1 MKTTIILITS
11 FILIGCATMNTVRN
25 GKDSGTAVVYETS
38 KDNAYS
44 YAMKILREVGGKVS
58 DENAERGEIFGETGA
73 EVGSYGS
80 YIGIWI
86 ESVGE
91 NKTQVTVYT
100 RRVLATQLT
109 TGISES
115 DFHKKFKLY
124 LDNE

>member
-1 MKTTIILITS
+1 MKAIIMLVTPLL
-11 FILIGCATMNTVRN
+11 LIGCATMNTVKS
-25 GKDSGTAVVYETS
+25 GKDSGTAVVYETT

-44 YAMKILREVGGKVS
+44 YAKKILREVGGKVS
-58 DENAERGEIFGETGA
+58 SESEEKGEIFAVTGA

-80 YIGIWI
+80 YIGIWVQ
-86 ESVGE
+86 SVGE
-91 NKTQVTVYT
+91 KKTEVTVYT

-124 LDNE
+124 LDSE